1 MKQRLTNKSVFLKFA
16 SLLFSKIYKMKKS
29 FILIAIA
36 FILLLSCKSNSL
48 QQKNSIQVQAH
59 RGDRGYFPENTLPAF
74 YSAIDKGAAVIELDL
89 VISKDKKVVVS
100 HDTFMNAAYISWP
113 NGNPITKEDE
123 KKSNLYQMTYDSIR
137 SYDAGFRTNPNFPDQ
152 KSIKTYK
159 PLLSEM
165 IDSIE
170 NYIVKNKTQRIR
182 YNIEIKSGTSDYGI
196 KQPQPEEF
204 ADLVLKVIQEKKI
217 EKHCNIQSFDPNIL
231 NALHKKAPK
240 IIIAFLTGDKG
251 LDKNLN
257 KLNFKPQIYAPH
269 YGLVNLTL
277 IDSVR
282 AKSMKIIPWTVNE
295 YKDIE
300 SMISLKV
307 DGIITDYP
315 NRVLEKVR
323 Q

>member
-1 MKQRLTNKSVFLKFA
+1 MKN
-16 SLLFSKIYKMKKS
+16 YH
-29 FILIAIA
+29 
-36 FILLLSCKSNSL
+36 ILLITTAFTIALSCKSVSP
-48 QQKNSIQVQAH
+48 QQKDPIQVQAH

-74 YSAIDKGAAVIELDL
+74 YSAIDKGADVIELDL
-89 VISKDKKVVVS
+89 VISKDKKVIVS
-100 HDTFMNAAYISWP
+100 HDTFMHSGYISWP
-113 NGNPITKEDE
+113 NGNAVTKEEE

-137 SYDAGFRTNPNFPDQ
+137 SFDAGFRRNPAFPDQ
-152 KSIKTYK
+152 KSVKSYK

-170 NYIVKNKTQRIR
+170 NYIVKNNKQRIR
-182 YNIEIKSGTSDYGI
+182 YNIEIKSGAGDYGI

-217 EKHCNIQSFDPNIL
+217 EKHCNVQSFDPNIL
-231 NALHKKAPK
+231 NALHKKAQK
-240 IIIAFLTGDKG
+240 IVIAILTGDKG
-251 LDKNLN
+251 LDKNLA

-269 YGLVNLTL
+269 YGLVNQAL

-282 AKSMKIIPWTVNE
+282 NKNMKIIPWTVNE
-295 YKDIE
+295 NKDIE

-315 NRVLEKVR
+315 NRVIEKLK
-323 Q
+323 

>member
-1 MKQRLTNKSVFLKFA
+1 
-16 SLLFSKIYKMKKS
+16 MKKYH
-29 FILIAIA
+29 ILLIATA
-36 FILLLSCKSNSL
+36 FTILLSCKSNSP

-74 YSAIDKGAAVIELDL
+74 YSAIDKGADVIELDL

-100 HDTFMNAAYISWP
+100 HDTFLHSAYISWP
-113 NGNPITKEDE
+113 NGNPVTKDEE

-137 SYDAGFRTNPNFPDQ
+137 SFDAGFRTNPSFPHQ
-152 KSIKTYK
+152 KSLKSYK
-159 PLLSEM
+159 PLFSEM

-170 NYIVKNKTQRIR
+170 NYIVKNKKQRIR
-182 YNIEIKSGTSDYGI
+182 YNIEIKSGVGDYGI

-204 ADLVLKVIQEKKI
+204 VDLVLKVIQEKKI
-217 EKHCNIQSFDPNIL
+217 EKYCNVQSFDPQIL

-240 IIIAFLTGDKG
+240 IVIAILTGDKG
-251 LDKNLN
+251 LDKNLA

-269 YGLVNLTL
+269 YGLVNSAL

-282 AKSMKIIPWTVNE
+282 TKNMKIIPWTVNE
-295 YKDIE
+295 NKDIE

-315 NRVLEKVR
+315 NRVIEKLK
-323 Q
+323 

>member
-1 MKQRLTNKSVFLKFA
+1 
-16 SLLFSKIYKMKKS
+16 MKKYHI
-29 FILIAIA
+29 FLIASALTI
-36 FILLLSCKSNSL
+36 FFSCKSNPP
-48 QQKNSIQVQAH
+48 QPQNSIQVQAH

-74 YSAIDKGAAVIELDL
+74 YSAIDKGADVIELDL

-100 HDTFMNAAYISWP
+100 HDTFMHSAYISWP
-113 NGNPITKEDE
+113 NGNAVTKDDE
-123 KKSNLYQMTYDSIR
+123 KKSNLYQMTYDSIK
-137 SYDAGFRTNPNFPDQ
+137 SFDAGFRINPSFPDQ

-159 PLLSEM
+159 PLFSEM

-170 NYIVKNKTQRIR
+170 NYISKNNKQRIR
-182 YNIEIKSGTSDYGI
+182 YNIEIKSGPTDYGI

-204 ADLVLKVIQEKKI
+204 VDLVLKVIQEKKI
-217 EKHCNIQSFDPNIL
+217 EKQCNVQSFDPNIL

-240 IIIAFLTGDKG
+240 ILIAFLTGDKG
-251 LDKNLN
+251 LDKNLA

-269 YGLVNLTL
+269 FGLVNTSL

-282 AKSMKIIPWTVNE
+282 TKNMKIIPWTVNE

-300 SMISLKV
+300 SIISLKV

-315 NRVLEKVR
+315 DRVIEKLK
-323 Q
+323 

>member
-1 MKQRLTNKSVFLKFA
+1 
-16 SLLFSKIYKMKKS
+16 MKKH
-29 FILIAIA
+29 FLLIATA
-36 FILLLSCKSNSL
+36 FTIFLSCKSNIL

-74 YSAIDKGAAVIELDL
+74 YSAIDKGADVIELDL

-100 HDTFMNAAYISWP
+100 HDTFMHSAYISWP
-113 NGNPITKEDE
+113 NGNPVTKEE
-123 KKSNLYQMTYDSIR
+123 QKKSNLYQMTYDSIR
-137 SYDAGFRTNPNFPDQ
+137 SFDAGFRTNPAFPDQ

-170 NYIVKNKTQRIR
+170 NYIAKNKKQRIR
-182 YNIEIKSGTSDYGI
+182 YNIEIKSGSGDYGM

-204 ADLVLKVIQEKKI
+204 VDLVLKIIQEKKI
-217 EKHCNIQSFDPNIL
+217 ENHCNLQSFDPNIL

-240 IIIAFLTGDKG
+240 IVIAFLTGDKG
-251 LDKNLN
+251 LDKNLA

-269 YGLVNLTL
+269 HGLVNTAL

-282 AKSMKIIPWTVNE
+282 TKNMKIIPWTVNDE
-295 YKDIE
+295 EAIVR
-300 SMISLKV
+300 MIALKV

-315 NRVLEKVR
+315 DRVIVKLKKN
-323 Q
+323 

>member
-1 MKQRLTNKSVFLKFA
+1 MKNYLFLSIPSA
-16 SLLFSKIYKMKKS
+16 LILF
-29 FILIAIA
+29 
-36 FILLLSCKSNSL
+36 LSCKSQFPNK
-48 QQKNSIQVQAH
+48 QNSIEVQAH

-74 YSAIDKGAAVIELDL
+74 YSAIDKGADVIELDL

-100 HDTFMNAAYISWP
+100 HDTFMHSAYISWP
-113 NGNPITKEDE
+113 NGNPVSKEDE

-137 SYDAGFRTNPNFPDQ
+137 SFDAGFRTNPAFPDQ
-152 KSIKTYK
+152 KSVKSYK

-170 NYIVKNKTQRIR
+170 NYIAKNNKQRIR
-182 YNIEIKSGTSDYGI
+182 YNIEIKSGAGDYGI

-204 ADLVLKVIQEKKI
+204 VDLVLKVIQEKKI
-217 EKHCNIQSFDPNIL
+217 EKHCNIQSFDAQIL

-240 IIIAFLTGDKG
+240 IMIAFLTGDKG
-251 LDKNLN
+251 LDKNLA

-269 YGLVNLTL
+269 YGLVNQAL

-282 AKSMKIIPWTVNE
+282 AKNMRIIPWTVN
-295 YKDIE
+295 DDTAI
-300 SMISLKV
+300 STMITLKV

-315 NRVLEKVR
+315 GKVIEKLNSK
-323 Q
+323 

>member
-1 MKQRLTNKSVFLKFA
+1 
-16 SLLFSKIYKMKKS
+16 MKKY
-29 FILIAIA
+29 FFLITIA
-36 FILLLSCKSNSL
+36 FALFLSCKSISSK
-48 QQKNSIQVQAH
+48 QQNAIQVQAH

-74 YSAIDKGAAVIELDL
+74 YSAIDKGADVIELDL

-100 HDTFMNAAYISWP
+100 HDTFMHSSYISWP
-113 NGNPITKEDE
+113 NGNPVTKEEE

-137 SYDAGFRTNPNFPDQ
+137 SFDAGFRTNPAFPDQ

-170 NYIVKNKTQRIR
+170 NYIAKNKKQRIR
-182 YNIEIKSGTSDYGI
+182 YNIEIKSGAGDYGI
-196 KQPQPEEF
+196 KQPQPKEF
-204 ADLVLKVIQEKKI
+204 VDLVLKVIQEKKI
-217 EKHCNIQSFDPNIL
+217 VKHCNVQSFDPQIL
-231 NALHKKAPK
+231 NALHQKAPK

-251 LDKNLN
+251 LDKNLA

-269 YGLVNLTL
+269 YGLVNTAL

-282 AKSMKIIPWTVNE
+282 TKNMKIIPWTVNDE
-295 YKDIE
+295 EAMAK
-300 SMISLKV
+300 MISLKV

-315 NRVLEKVR
+315 GKVIEKLKKK
-323 Q
+323 

>member
-1 MKQRLTNKSVFLKFA
+1 
-16 SLLFSKIYKMKKS
+16 MKKHHLL
-29 FILIAIA
+29 LIATA
-36 FILLLSCKSNSL
+36 FTILLSCKSNSP

-74 YSAIDKGAAVIELDL
+74 YSAIDKGADVIELDL

-100 HDTFMNAAYISWP
+100 HDTFMHSAYISWP
-113 NGNPITKEDE
+113 NGNPVTKDEE

-137 SYDAGFRTNPNFPDQ
+137 SFDAGFRTNPSFPNQ
-152 KSIKTYK
+152 KSLKSYK
-159 PLLSEM
+159 PLFSEM

-170 NYIVKNKTQRIR
+170 NYIVKNKKQRIR
-182 YNIEIKSGTSDYGI
+182 YNIEIKSGAGDYGI

-204 ADLVLKVIQEKKI
+204 VDLVLKIIQEKKI
-217 EKHCNIQSFDPNIL
+217 EKHCNVQSFDPNIL

-240 IIIAFLTGDKG
+240 IVIAFLTGDKG
-251 LDKNLN
+251 LDKNLA

-269 YGLVNLTL
+269 YGLVNSAL

-282 AKSMKIIPWTVNE
+282 TKNMKIIPWTVNE
-295 YKDIE
+295 NKDIE

-315 NRVLEKVR
+315 NRVIEKLKK
-323 Q
+323 

>member
-1 MKQRLTNKSVFLKFA
+1 MKRYLFL
-16 SLLFSKIYKMKKS
+16 LIS
-29 FILIAIA
+29 FA
-36 FILLLSCKSNSL
+36 FILFFSCKSQPL
-48 QQKNSIQVQAH
+48 KQQNTIQVQAH

-100 HDTFMNAAYISWP
+100 HDTFMHSAYISWP
-113 NGNPITKEDE
+113 NGKPVTKEEE

-137 SYDAGFRTNPNFPDQ
+137 SFDAGFRTNTAFPDQ
-152 KSIKTYK
+152 KSVKTYK

-170 NYIVKNKTQRIR
+170 NYIVKNKRQRIR
-182 YNIEIKSGTSDYGI
+182 YNIEIKSGTGDYGI

-204 ADLVLKVIQEKKI
+204 VDLVLKVIQEKKI
-217 EKHCNIQSFDPNIL
+217 EKHCNVQSFDPNIL
-231 NALHKKAPK
+231 NALHRKAPK

-251 LDKNLN
+251 LDKNLA
-257 KLNFKPQIYAPH
+257 KLNFKPQIYSPH
-269 YGLVNLTL
+269 YGLVNPAL

-282 AKSMKIIPWTVNE
+282 TKNMKIIPWTVNDE
-295 YKDIE
+295 EAIVK
-300 SMISLKV
+300 MISLKV

-315 NRVLEKVR
+315 GKVIEKLKK
-323 Q
+323 

>member
-1 MKQRLTNKSVFLKFA
+1 MKNYHIFLITIGFTI
-16 SLLFSKIYKMKKS
+16 F
-29 FILIAIA
+29 
-36 FILLLSCKSNSL
+36 LSCKSNSP
-48 QQKNSIQVQAH
+48 QQKKLIQVQAH

-74 YSAIDKGAAVIELDL
+74 YSAIDKGADVIELDL
-89 VISKDKKVVVS
+89 IISKDKKVVVS
-100 HDTFMNAAYISWP
+100 HDTFMHSAYISWP
-113 NGNPITKEDE
+113 DGNAVTKEEE

-137 SYDAGFRTNPNFPDQ
+137 SFDAGFRRNPAFPDQ
-152 KSIKTYK
+152 KSVKSYK

-170 NYIVKNKTQRIR
+170 NYIVKNNKQRIR
-182 YNIEIKSGTSDYGI
+182 YNIEIKSGAGDYGI

-217 EKHCNIQSFDPNIL
+217 EKHCNVQSFDPNIL

-240 IIIAFLTGDKG
+240 IVIAILTGDKG
-251 LDKNLN
+251 LDKNLA

-269 YGLVNLTL
+269 YGLVNQAL

-282 AKSMKIIPWTVNE
+282 NKNMKIIPWTVNE
-295 YKDIE
+295 NKDIE

-315 NRVLEKVR
+315 NRVIEKLK
-323 Q
+323 

>member
-1 MKQRLTNKSVFLKFA
+1 
-16 SLLFSKIYKMKKS
+16 MKKY
-29 FILIAIA
+29 FFLLATA
-36 FILLLSCKSNSL
+36 FTIFLSCKSKVSQPQNA
-48 QQKNSIQVQAH
+48 IQVQAH

-74 YSAIDKGAAVIELDL
+74 YSAIDKGADVIELDL

-100 HDTFMNAAYISWP
+100 HDTFMHSSYISWP
-113 NGNPITKEDE
+113 NGNPVTKEEE

-137 SYDAGFRTNPNFPDQ
+137 NFDAGFRTNPAFPDQ

-170 NYIVKNKTQRIR
+170 NYIAKNKTQRIR
-182 YNIEIKSGTSDYGI
+182 YNIEIKSGAGDYGI

-204 ADLVLKVIQEKKI
+204 VDLVLKVIQDKKI
-217 EKHCNIQSFDPNIL
+217 EKHCNVQSFDPQIL
-231 NALHKKAPK
+231 NALHQKAPK

-251 LDKNLN
+251 LDKNLA
-257 KLNFKPQIYAPH
+257 KLNFNPQIYAPH
-269 YGLVNLTL
+269 YGLVNTAL

-282 AKSMKIIPWTVNE
+282 TKNMKIIPWTVNDE
-295 YKDIE
+295 EAIAK
-300 SMISLKV
+300 MISLKV

-315 NRVLEKVR
+315 GKVIEKLKKK
-323 Q
+323 

>member
-1 MKQRLTNKSVFLKFA
+1 MKNYHII
-16 SLLFSKIYKMKKS
+16 LFSTVFTI
-29 FILIAIA
+29 F
-36 FILLLSCKSNSL
+36 LSCKSQLSN
-48 QQKNSIQVQAH
+48 QPNVIEVQAH

-74 YSAIDKGAAVIELDL
+74 YSAIDKGADVIELDL

-100 HDTFMNAAYISWP
+100 HDTFMHSAYISWP
-113 NGNPITKEDE
+113 NGKPVTKEEE

-137 SYDAGFRTNPNFPDQ
+137 SFDAGFRTNPSFPHQ
-152 KSIKTYK
+152 KSGKSYK

-170 NYIVKNKTQRIR
+170 AYIVKNKKQRIR
-182 YNIEIKSGTSDYGI
+182 YNIEIKSGSGDYGI

-204 ADLVLKVIQEKKI
+204 ADLTLAVIKEKKI
-217 EKHCNIQSFDPNIL
+217 ENYCNVQSFDPNIL

-240 IIIAFLTGDKG
+240 IKIAILTGDKG
-251 LDKNLN
+251 FAKNLA

-269 YGLVNLTL
+269 FGLVNQSL

-282 AKSMKIIPWTVNE
+282 NQNMKIIPWTVNE
-295 YKDIE
+295 DKDIK
-300 SMISLKV
+300 SMINFKV

-315 NRVLEKVR
+315 SKVIEKLR
-323 Q
+323 HK